1 MKSRMDNSLAPH
13 WVRFLTELR
22 RRLLYSL
29 VFLGVVFAILVY
41 FANDLYT
48 VLALPLL
55 KHLPHGQGL
64 IATNVVASFF
74 VPVELAFVLSLFLA
88 VPYFLYQFWV
98 FIAPALYTHERHLLW
113 PLLLIST
120 LLFYVGIAF
129 AYFVI
134 LPLLFGFL
142 TSAAPKGVAVMP
154 DISAYL
160 DFALKLFFT
169 FGLVFEVPVVTIVLV
184 WSGIT
189 TREALIK
196 ARPYVIVGAFIVGML
211 LAPPDVL
218 SQTLLAVPLWLL
230 FELGLFLS
238 PLFLTARVSQPE
250 EQ

>member
-1 MKSRMDNSLAPH
+1 MDNSTAPH

-22 RRLLYSL
+22 RRLLHSL
-29 VFLGVVFAILVY
+29 VFLCVVFAVLVY

-55 KHLPHGQGL
+55 KHLPQGL
-64 IATNVVASFF
+64 IATNIVAAFF

-129 AYFVI
+129 AYFII

-160 DFALKLFFT
+160 DFTLKLFFT
-169 FGLVFEVPVVTIVLV
+169 FGLVFEVPIVTIVLV
-184 WSGIT
+184 WTGIA

-230 FELGLFLS
+230 FELGLLLA
-238 PLFLTARVSQPE
+238 PLFLTGREGSAE